1 MTSIWSN
8 YINVSDYLDNVK
20 NMFLYEI
27 THRYVKNDYQIFY
40 TLKTEDRK
48 IRGNCQFINKS
59 QIS

>member
-48 IRGNCQFINKS
+48 IRGNC
-59 QIS
+59 